1 VYIAQ
6 NSVLN
11 LLGKKLEMNNFESG
25 LCMLLMGGVKGEFSR
40 NCW

>member
-1 VYIAQ
+1 MYIAG

-25 LCMLLMGGVKGEFSR
+25 LCMLLMGVVKGEFFR
-40 NCW
+40 NYW